1 MTQTMGASD
10 DKMVTTYD
18 TGLLT
23 SNFIPLIYICNSNHL
38 SFAQQDQR
46 RNVQRKQTER
56 NYFLKI
62 ICTWAG
68 DHSLKLA
75 LSKSAE
81 GNPKSEHRL
90 FVYDPLMSVVRMAFS
105 DKEC

>member
-1 MTQTMGASD
+1 MLII
-10 DKMVTTYD
+10 YN

-23 SNFIPLIYICNSNHL
+23 LNYTPLTYIYNSNIL
-38 SFAQQDQR
+38 SFAKQDQR
-46 RNVQRKQTER
+46 RQTQRKQTER

>member
-1 MTQTMGASD
+1 
-10 DKMVTTYD
+10 MVTGYY

-23 SNFIPLIYICNSNHL
+23 FNYNQLAYISNFKVLL
-38 SFAQQDQR
+38 FAKQNQR
-46 RNVQRKQTER
+46 RQTQRKQTER
-56 NYFLKI
+56 NYFLKT

-90 FVYDPLMSVVRMAFS
+90 FVYDPLIMSVVRMAFS

>member
-1 MTQTMGASD
+1 ML
-10 DKMVTTYD
+10 KIYNPV
-18 TGLLT
+18 LLT
-23 SNFIPLIYICNSNHL
+23 LNYTPLIYICNLNMS

-56 NYFLKI
+56 NYFLKT

-90 FVYDPLMSVVRMAFS
+90 FVYDPLMSVVPMAFS

>member
-1 MTQTMGASD
+1 MNKYKDARVE
-10 DKMVTTYD
+10 KMLIIYNTV
-18 TGLLT
+18 LLNLNYT
-23 SNFIPLIYICNSNHL
+23 PLIYICNLNMSSL
-38 SFAQQDQR
+38 QDQR

-81 GNPKSEHRL
+81 DNPKSEHRL